1 MKAFNARKAM
11 RLFIVA
17 TVIFGF
23 VGCGSE
29 VRLQSAPVSVSGK
42 VSQSGR
48 PCGGMVMIFQPLGE
62 GHVREVAVQ
71 KNGTFNGDLISGE
84 YAYYV
89 AKPAGPGVAQPA
101 NKLAAKYFEADLS
114 RTVTVEPG
122 QQLAIS
128 LD

>member
-48 PCGGMVMIFQPLGE
+48 PCGGMVMIFQP
-62 GHVREVAVQ
+62 
-71 KNGTFNGDLISGE
+71 
-84 YAYYV
+84 
-89 AKPAGPGVAQPA
+89 AGPGVAQPA